1 LSSEPDI
8 HLPGVMVWHHGR
20 RLGPIWRQRSG
31 WVPECLR
38 KEGFSPATMI
48 DVGAGRGTQPLFDA
62 FPDAY
67 HVLIEPLEEC
77 QPTLSE
83 HLMKYRGEQLAVAAG
98 DADAT
103 AEIHVDTETT
113 WMNSSMLE
121 RPWLKPEENA
131 KFETRPVPMRTL
143 DGLLEER
150 KWTPPFGL
158 KLDTEGYEARVIAG
172 AESLLSMTQFVIAE
186 VLLTGMF
193 GGSYTFAEFISLMDS
208 RGFAL
213 IDILDGFK
221 SAMNQGM
228 VYLDA
233 LFARAG

>member
-1 LSSEPDI
+1 MSSEPDI
-8 HLPGVMVWHHGR
+8 SLPGVMVWRHGR
-20 RLGPIWRQRSG
+20 RLGPLCRQQSG

-38 KEGFSPATMI
+38 KEGFSPATII
-48 DVGAGRGTQPLFDA
+48 DVGAGTGTPPLFEA

-77 QPTLSE
+77 QPRLSE
-83 HLMKYRGEQLAVAAG
+83 QLTKYRGERLAVAAG
-98 DADAT
+98 DRDGT
-103 AEIHVDTETT
+103 HVIHVDTETPWNT
-113 WMNSSMLE
+113 SMLE
-121 RPWLKPEENA
+121 RTWLKPEEQA
-131 KFETRPVPMRTL
+131 ELDTRQVPVKTL

-158 KLDTEGYEARVIAG
+158 KLDTEGYEAHVITG
-172 AESLLSMTQFVIAE
+172 AESLLELTQFVIAE
-186 VLLTGMF
+186 VYVTRAF
-193 GGSYTFAEFISLMDS
+193 RGSYTFAEFISQMDS
-208 RGFAL
+208 RGFPL

-221 SAMNQGM
+221 PAMNQGM